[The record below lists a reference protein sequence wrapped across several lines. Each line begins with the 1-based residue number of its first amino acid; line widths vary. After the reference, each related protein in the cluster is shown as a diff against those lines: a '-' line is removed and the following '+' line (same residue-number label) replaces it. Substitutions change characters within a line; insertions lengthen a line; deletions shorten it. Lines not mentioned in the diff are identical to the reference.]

1 MRRKKKKPAKEVKDN
16 SNDMAL
22 QPAKQLKTCMIH
34 SSEYTLALH
43 HGMHFIHKDRDL
55 LLSSLLVSCNLLGN
69 SSISSALSAIPPSLA
84 TKQNMSAFH
93 TVDYLNQLECY
104 SSSQNQFETK
114 ISTET
119 FKRDAGR
126 LYGLE
131 DDCSLP
137 ESHQGRCNLWR
148 YCQYVAGAS
157 ITAAYLLMKDDCW
170 DIAINWGGGRHHAF
184 ASSASGFCFVN
195 DTVLSIQHL
204 VASSCARVLYL
215 DIDIHHSDAVQ
226 EAFYDNCQVLTVSFH
241 RSAPGFFPTDSR
253 SSFSDRGVG
262 AGFGYNVNIPLPQGL
277 SDSDFLHVYKS
288 ALESFVE
295 TFQPNYIVLAVGA
308 DGLAHDPLVTT
319 VDGGWHLTSKG
330 IASCVEATVDAVHR
344 SSTMKCLL
352 LGGGGYSDVN
362 AARTFV
368 ACTAAAC
375 GCSDVLPT
383 IISSQDTFILR
394 YSPDYSLHT
403 NSAAATMS
411 CTIRSSNKYQEEF
424 SKAIE
429 VIQTAS
435 DFIQFKQK
443 YNTLEEIQ
451 KQDIA
456 W

>member
-1 MRRKKKKPAKEVKDN
+1 MRRKKKKPSKEVQDN
-16 SNDMAL
+16 SNDIVL
-22 QPAKQLKTCMIH
+22 QPAKQLKTCIIH

-43 HGMHFIHKDRDL
+43 QGMNFIHKDRDL

-69 SSISSALSAIPPSLA
+69 GSSSTLCAVQPLLA

-104 SSSQNQFETK
+104 SSSQNELETK
-114 ISTET
+114 ISRET
-119 FKRDAGR
+119 YKRDAGR

-137 ESHQGRCNLWR
+137 ESHQGRCDLWR

-184 ASSASGFCFVN
+184 ASNASGFCFVN

-215 DIDIHHSDAVQ
+215 DVDIHHSDAVQ

-241 RSAPGFFPTDSR
+241 RSAPGFFPTNSR
-253 SSFSDRGVG
+253 SSSSARGIG
-262 AGFGYNVNIPLPQGL
+262 EGFGYNVNIPLPQGL
-277 SDSDFLHVYKS
+277 SDSDFLHVYNR
-288 ALESFVE
+288 ALGSFVE
-295 TFQPNYIVLAVGA
+295 AFQPNYIVLAVGA
-308 DGLAHDPLVTT
+308 DGLAHDPLVTA
-319 VDGGWHLTSKG
+319 VDSGWQLTSKG
-330 IASCVEATVDAVHR
+330 VASCVEATVGAVNR
-344 SSTMKCLL
+344 SNTTKCLL

-375 GCSDVLPT
+375 GCSDVLPS

-403 NSAAATMS
+403 SSTAATIS
-411 CTIRSSNKYQEEF
+411 CNNRSSNKYQEEI

-429 VIQTAS
+429 FIQTAS

-443 YNTLEEIQ
+443 YNTLEDIQ